1 MLAMMTMM
9 MIMIKQKL
17 RKEIQVFEQPE
28 VRCSSAYLHHLYKII
43 FILLPKPSWTIF
55 IRKTDMF

>member
-17 RKEIQVFEQPE
+17 RKEIQVCEQPE
-28 VRCSSAYLHHLYKII
+28 VRCSSAYLHHLYKIF
-43 FILLPKPSWTIF
+43 FILLSKPSWTIF